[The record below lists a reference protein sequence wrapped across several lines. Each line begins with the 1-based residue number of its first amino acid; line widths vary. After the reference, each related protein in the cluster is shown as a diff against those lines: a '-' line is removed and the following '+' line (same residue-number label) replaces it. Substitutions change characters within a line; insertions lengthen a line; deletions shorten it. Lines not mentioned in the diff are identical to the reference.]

1 MLDPNYIVS
10 FVDGEGCF
18 SVTVNKNDD
27 RLSEVWLIFESEL
40 REDDVKIL
48 EEIKK
53 IFGLRKYIS
62 TRVSSI

>member
-27 RLSEVWLIFESEL
+27 RLSEV
-40 REDDVKIL
+40 
-48 EEIKK
+48 
-53 IFGLRKYIS
+53 
-62 TRVSSI
+62 